1 MIGGLVAMTLDRSI
15 LRQLGTG
22 RRTVVVTGTNGKS
35 TTTRMTAAA
44 LRTLGGVATNA
55 EGANM
60 DAGLVAALAADRG
73 AALAVLEVDEM
84 HVPHVADAVE
94 PAVVILLNLSRDQ
107 LDRVGEINVIERR
120 LRAGLAAHPNA
131 VVVANCDDVLMTS
144 AAYDHTNVVWV
155 AAGGSWA
162 ADSVSCPRSGEV
174 IVREQGHW
182 YSTGADF
189 KRPSPQWW
197 FDDETLYGPDG
208 LALPMRLALPGA
220 VNRGNATQAVAA
232 AVALGADPAAAVA
245 AVSGVD
251 EVAGRYRT
259 IQVGAHTVRMLLA
272 KNPAGWQEALSM
284 VNKDAAGV
292 VIAVNGQVP
301 DGEDLSWLWDVRF
314 EEFEQHFQGLQ
325 WSPRVNAAPTS
336 PCDWATPTC
345 NTPWCTTRWPPSR
358 PARPDLSR
366 SSPTTP
372 LSCNCNVDWPAM
384 ADSTVRIG
392 LVLPD
397 VMGTYGDGGNAAV
410 LRQRLRL
417 RGIAAEIVEITLADA
432 VPDSLDL
439 YTLGGAEDYAQRLAT
454 KHLIRHP
461 GLQRAAARGAPVL
474 AICAAIQVLGHWYET
489 SAGERVDG
497 VGLLDLTTSPQPAR
511 TIGEL
516 VTSPLLAG
524 LTSPLTGFENH
535 RGGTVLGDA
544 AAPLGAVKKGAGN
557 RAGDRID
564 GAVQGSV
571 FATYMHGPCLAR
583 NPEFADLLL
592 GKVVGELAP
601 LDLPEVDLLR
611 RERLRA

>member
-44 LRTLGGVATNA
+44 LGTLGAVATNA

-120 LRAGLAAHPNA
+120 LRAGLAAHPKA

-174 IVREQGHW
+174 IVRDQGHW

-197 FDDETLYGPDG
+197 FDNENLYGPDG

-220 VNRGNATQAVAA
+220 VNRGNAAQAVAA

-259 IQVGAHTVRMLLA
+259 DPGRRARGANVAGQEPGRLAGGAVDGEQGRGRGGHRGQRAGARRGGPVVAVGCALR
-272 KNPAGWQEALSM
+272 ALSRLEH
-284 VNKDAAGV
+284 KASSRGRRRTRHRPGGAAGV
-292 VIAVNGQVP
+292 RRRRAHPGARHVAAIASCPPGPVEVVANYTA
-301 DGEDLSWLWDVRF
+301 F
-314 EEFEQHFQGLQ
+314 LQ
-325 WSPRVNAAPTS
+325 
-336 PCDWATPTC
+336 
-345 NTPWCTTRWPPSR
+345 
-358 PARPDLSR
+358 L
-366 SSPTTP
+366 
-372 LSCNCNVDWPAM
+372 
-384 ADSTVRIG
+384 
-392 LVLPD
+392 
-397 VMGTYGDGGNAAV
+397 
-410 LRQRLRL
+410 QR
-417 RGIAAEIVEITLADA
+417 
-432 VPDSLDL
+432 
-439 YTLGGAEDYAQRLAT
+439 RLA
-454 KHLIRHP
+454 RH
-461 GLQRAAARGAPVL
+461 G
-474 AICAAIQVLGHWYET
+474 
-489 SAGERVDG
+489 
-497 VGLLDLTTSPQPAR
+497 
-511 TIGEL
+511 
-516 VTSPLLAG
+516 
-524 LTSPLTGFENH
+524 
-535 RGGTVLGDA
+535 
-544 AAPLGAVKKGAGN
+544 
-557 RAGDRID
+557 
-564 GAVQGSV
+564 
-571 FATYMHGPCLAR
+571 
-583 NPEFADLLL
+583 
-592 GKVVGELAP
+592 
-601 LDLPEVDLLR
+601 
-611 RERLRA
+611 